1 MTRRYLPEK
10 FNVVTSADETAML
23 SDIDRITGE
32 SLFDYKKRI
41 LESSKRLSN
50 SSYDGLINGINRELG
65 LPQRE
70 LITVNFKPIINGDLE
85 DPNTAFNEFI
95 ISDNR
100 LYQGVIDGTDTR
112 ILDNKLR
119 SHEHLWLDNYL
130 AGLKVCIGTE
140 VYKVLSNTYN
150 EITLDRTPTSLH
162 INESYAI
169 RAIYTPNAYIG
180 YALLLDGDKYEI
192 LANTDNSFTVN
203 KPLRYQQESSYS
215 IVLNRPRVKVSS
227 SRVIFYKEYLN
238 EENYQIDLIVDL
250 RANSLTHRGLV
261 KLVNEQSS
269 FFNLVDLIPY
279 EQEVKAFTLKQKD
292 SDIKIFDEAVPASKF
307 FKLKNNNVK
316 PGTVNFSEAGIF
328 GIEEDELNEE
338 IFGPYYAIN
347 YLKGAT
353 KSSMLPSGQGQVSY
367 TYMKFPFVIEYAP
380 AAVIGLSDKESEQF
394 LFTQKE
400 KILFDDPRQRFES
413 SQPTAE
419 MIEYISELLRVS
431 RQSWGE

>member
-50 SSYDGLINGINRELG
+50 SSYDGLINGINRELN
-65 LPQRE
+65 LAQRE
-70 LITVNFKPIINGDLE
+70 LINVSFKPIINGDLE
-85 DPNTAFNEFI
+85 DSNTQFNEFI

-100 LYQGVIDGTDTR
+100 LYQGIIDGTLTK
-112 ILDNKLR
+112 ILDNKLI
-119 SHEHLWLDNYL
+119 SHEHLWVDNYL
-130 AGLKVCIGTE
+130 AGLNVSIGSD
-140 VYKVLSNTYN
+140 VFKVLSNTYN
-150 EITLDRTPTSLH
+150 EITLDKTPSVLH
-162 INESYAI
+162 LNESYVI
-169 RAIYTPNAYIG
+169 RAVYTPNAYVG
-180 YALLLDGDKYEI
+180 YALLLDRNKYEI
-192 LANTDNSFTVN
+192 LANTENTFTVN
-203 KPLRYQQESSYS
+203 KPITYQEKSSYS
-215 IVLNRPRVKVSS
+215 VVLNRPRVKVSS

-238 EENYQIDLIVDL
+238 EENYQVDLIVNL
-250 RANSLTHRGLV
+250 RDNSLTHRGLI
-261 KLVNEQSS
+261 KIVNQQSA
-269 FFNLVDLIPY
+269 FFNLTDLIPY

-292 SDIKIFDEAVPASKF
+292 SDVKVFDEAVPASKF
-307 FKLKNNNVK
+307 FKLKNKNIK
-316 PGTVNFSEAGIF
+316 PGTVNFSESGVF

-347 YLKGAT
+347 YIEST
-353 KSSMLPSGQGQVSY
+353 IKSSLLASGGQVSY
-367 TYMKFPFVIEYAP
+367 TYMKFPFIIEYAP
-380 AAVIGLSDKESEQF
+380 AAIIGLSDKESEQF

-400 KILFDDPRQRFES
+400 KILFEDPRQRFES

>member
-65 LPQRE
+65 LAQRE
-70 LITVNFKPIINGDLE
+70 LITVDFKPIVNGDLE
-85 DPNTAFNEFI
+85 DPNTQYNEFI

-100 LYQGVIDGTDTR
+100 LYEGIIDGTLTR

-119 SHEHLWLDNYL
+119 SHDNLWTDNYL
-130 AGLKVCIGTE
+130 AGLKVCIGSD
-140 VYKVLSNTYN
+140 VFRVISNTYN
-150 EITLDRTPTSLH
+150 EITLDRAPTDLH
-162 INESYAI
+162 INESFTI
-169 RAIYTPNAYIG
+169 RAIYVPNAYIG

-192 LANTDNSFTVN
+192 LANTDNTFTVN
-203 KPLRYQQESSYS
+203 KPITYQQGSTYS

-227 SRVIFYKEYLN
+227 SRIVFYKEYLN
-238 EENYQIDLIVDL
+238 EENYQVDLIVNL
-250 RANSLTHRGLV
+250 RENSLTHRGLV
-261 KLVNEQSS
+261 KLVNEQSH
-269 FFNLVDLIPY
+269 FFNLTDLIPF

-292 SDIKIFDEAVPASKF
+292 SDVKVFDEAVPASKF
-307 FKLKNNNVK
+307 FKLKNKNVK
-316 PGTVNFSEAGIF
+316 PGTVNFSESGIF

-347 YLKGAT
+347 HLQGAV
-353 KSSMLPSGQGQVSY
+353 KSSMLASGAGQVSY
-367 TYMKFPFVIEYAP
+367 THMKFPFVIEYAP